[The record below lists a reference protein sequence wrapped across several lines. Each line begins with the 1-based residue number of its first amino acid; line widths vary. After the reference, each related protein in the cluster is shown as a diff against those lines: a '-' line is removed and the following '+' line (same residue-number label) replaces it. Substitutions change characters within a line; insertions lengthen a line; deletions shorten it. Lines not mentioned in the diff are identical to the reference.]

1 MATLPRLFVVRH
13 GITDW
18 NSLGRIQGH
27 AQSHLT
33 DVGLK
38 QAEAIAER
46 LSAEHIDAIYS
57 SDLDRAMDTARAIAR
72 RHNLTV
78 QPDARL
84 READYGAWEGR
95 TMEELKVLY
104 PDTVTQWMTE
114 PVGVAPTGGESVDQ
128 VAARVGALLED
139 LRLCSEE
146 QIVVVGHGGSVRALL
161 CLALHVPQGYS
172 RRVRVDTASLSVV
185 DLQPTRSVVMGI
197 NDRHHLVDVDAVDTF
212 IAF

>member
-1 MATLPRLFVVRH
+1 MPRLFVVRH

-27 AQSHLT
+27 AQSQLT

-38 QAEAIAER
+38 QAAAIAER
-46 LSAEHIDAIYS
+46 LSSERIDAIYS

-72 RHNLTV
+72 YHNLPV

-95 TMEELKVLY
+95 TMDELKVLY
-104 PDTVTQWMTE
+104 PDTVAQWMTE
-114 PVGVAPTGGESVDQ
+114 PVEVAPTGGESVHQ

-139 LRLCSEE
+139 LRLCPSE

-172 RRVRVDTASLSVV
+172 RRVRVDTASLSIV
-185 DLQPTRSVVMGI
+185 DLQPTRSIVMAV
-197 NDRHHLVDVDAVDTF
+197 NDRHHLVEVDAVDTF